1 MSEERDLRLAV
12 LIDADN
18 APRSALGDVMAEVA
32 VYGTPTIKRIYGDWT
47 TPNLA
52 SWKPL
57 LLENAITPV
66 QQYGYTTGK
75 NSTDSAMII
84 DAMDILYTGQVD
96 GFVLVSSDSD
106 FTRLAI
112 RLREAGKKVYGMGE
126 KKTPNPFIVACDKF
140 VYIEVIRSAAQQ
152 ERAEEAAREEP
163 KEPPKPARRAARKKG
178 AEAAPAPAPEAEPP
192 SRVPKEIITLLAD
205 SVEMLA
211 DLLHQKKQK
220 TLKQL
225 QRYIRKSWLTA
236 WLDEKNEKL
245 YLTVEDYRAAQEEQ
259 KAAAAAASK
268 AETQPKQ
275 DADAVPLN
283 LEVARSFSQVL
294 KKEKALMQDERAVE
308 ELDHMQKTT
317 QAICDWLEA
326 HPESLP
332 KARRFAEY
340 YIPTTLKLLHTY
352 NDVQGQQGENAEAIR
367 RDIAGILHT
376 LNQAY
381 DNLYDKLLSDVAL
394 DVSSEI
400 AALQGMLANDGLT
413 GEGML

>member
-163 KEPPKPARRAARKKG
+163 KEPPKPERSEARQKG
-178 AEAAPAPAPEAEPP
+178 AEAATPPAPEAEPP

-211 DLLHQKKQK
+211 D
-220 TLKQL
+220 
-225 QRYIRKSWLTA
+225 
-236 WLDEKNEKL
+236 
-245 YLTVEDYRAAQEEQ
+245 EDGYA
-259 KAAAAAASK
+259 
-268 AETQPKQ
+268 
-275 DADAVPLN
+275 PLG
-283 LEVARSFSQVL
+283 EVANLLVRKKRDFDPRNFGFSKLSKLV
-294 KKEKALMQDERAVE
+294 KALPRFEVDVRQGGQSNMKHFFVRDKER
-308 ELDHMQKTT
+308 K
-317 QAICDWLEA
+317 
-326 HPESLP
+326 
-332 KARRFAEY
+332 
-340 YIPTTLKLLHTY
+340 
-352 NDVQGQQGENAEAIR
+352 
-367 RDIAGILHT
+367 
-376 LNQAY
+376 
-381 DNLYDKLLSDVAL
+381 
-394 DVSSEI
+394 
-400 AALQGMLANDGLT
+400 
-413 GEGML
+413 

>member
-163 KEPPKPARRAARKKG
+163 KEPPKPARRAAKKKG
-178 AEAAPAPAPEAEPP
+178 AEAAPPPAPEDEPP

-211 DLLHQKKQK
+211 D
-220 TLKQL
+220 
-225 QRYIRKSWLTA
+225 
-236 WLDEKNEKL
+236 
-245 YLTVEDYRAAQEEQ
+245 EDGYA
-259 KAAAAAASK
+259 
-268 AETQPKQ
+268 
-275 DADAVPLN
+275 PLG
-283 LEVARSFSQVL
+283 EVANLLVRKKRDFDPRNFGFSKLSKLV
-294 KKEKALMQDERAVE
+294 KALPRFEVDVRQRGQSIMKHFFVRDKER
-308 ELDHMQKTT
+308 K
-317 QAICDWLEA
+317 
-326 HPESLP
+326 
-332 KARRFAEY
+332 
-340 YIPTTLKLLHTY
+340 
-352 NDVQGQQGENAEAIR
+352 
-367 RDIAGILHT
+367 
-376 LNQAY
+376 
-381 DNLYDKLLSDVAL
+381 
-394 DVSSEI
+394 
-400 AALQGMLANDGLT
+400 
-413 GEGML
+413 